1 MLRPY
6 HAPSIIPNQLDM
18 KCIIPSLALFILF
31 PISVLSQDSGL
42 SSILKPGT
50 ELKKLAGDFSFT
62 EGPAPD
68 KAGNVY
74 FTDQP
79 NDRIMVWSVKG
90 ELSTFMQPSG
100 RSNGLF
106 FDKMGILWSCADEK
120 NELWR
125 IGPDKKTETFL
136 NMYNGKL
143 LNGPNDLWVAT
154 DGSIFFTDPYYKR
167 AWWNHS
173 EMPQEKQCV
182 YFLSHDHKTLKRV
195 EEDLLQPNGIVGT
208 PDGKTLYVADIKGN
222 KTWSYSI
229 NADGTLSDKK
239 LFCEMG
245 SDGMTIDSQ
254 GNIYLTGKGVTIFDK
269 TGKRIGNIA
278 VPENWTANVCFGGK
292 NRKSLFITASKGLY
306 MIETRIKGAY

>member
-1 MLRPY
+1 MK
-6 HAPSIIPNQLDM
+6 SIVPF
-18 KCIIPSLALFILF
+18 LAILF
-31 PISVLSQDSGL
+31 LFPFSAISQDSGL
-42 SSILKPGT
+42 SSILKPGA

-79 NDRIMVWSVKG
+79 NDRILVWTVKG

-106 FDKMGILWSCADEK
+106 FDKKGILWSCADEN

-125 IGPDKKTETFL
+125 ISPDKKVSSIL
-136 NMYNGKL
+136 NTYNGKL
-143 LNGPNDLWVAT
+143 LNGPNDLWVAP

-167 AWWNHS
+167 SWWKHS

-182 YFLSHDHKTLKRV
+182 YFLSPDHKTLKRV
-195 EEDLLQPNGIVGT
+195 EEELLQPNGIIGT

-229 NADGTLSDKK
+229 NGDGSLSDKK
-239 LFCEMG
+239 LFCELG
-245 SDGMTIDSQ
+245 SDGMTIDSK

-269 TGKRIGNIA
+269 TGKKIGNIA

-292 NRKSLFITASKGLY
+292 NRKALYITASKGLY
-306 MIETRIKGAY
+306 MIETRISGAY